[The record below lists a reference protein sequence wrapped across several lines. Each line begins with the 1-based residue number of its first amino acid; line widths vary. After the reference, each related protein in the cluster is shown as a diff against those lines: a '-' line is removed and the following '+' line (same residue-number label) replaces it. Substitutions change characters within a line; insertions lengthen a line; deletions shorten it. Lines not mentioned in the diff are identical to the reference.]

1 MSGHRSYARPLEG
14 ADRITARAEADELL
28 IEADKVVRSTDPYL
42 AGHFP
47 QVTLYPAIFLLDGI
61 RQVVG
66 AELHRAPSLAAH
78 LDPGSPDE
86 PDTREG
92 PDRRPEGPDRRPGG
106 PGDDWLE
113 LGTLDSARV
122 LKPMLEGDELRLLIR
137 VSAGRPGALRA
148 ALDCRRADGTQVAKM
163 TVELVRGGS
172 S

>member
-1 MSGHRSYARPLEG
+1 MSGSGRRGYARPLDG

-47 QVTLYPAIFLLDGI
+47 EVTLYPAIFLLDGI
-61 RQVVG
+61 RQAVG
-66 AELHRAPSLAAH
+66 AELRRSPSLAAH
-78 LDPGSPDE
+78 LG
-86 PDTREG
+86 
-92 PDRRPEGPDRRPGG
+92 PGG
-106 PGDDWLE
+106 PGGPGSPGGPGEDWLE

-122 LKPMLEGDELRLLIR
+122 LRPMLEGDELRLLIR

-148 ALDCRRADGTQVAKM
+148 ALDCRRADGDQIAKM
-163 TVELVRGGS
+163 TVELVLGGS

>member
-61 RQVVG
+61 RQAVG

-78 LDPGSPDE
+78 LGPGSPDE

-92 PDRRPEGPDRRPGG
+92 PDRRPDG

-122 LKPMLEGDELRLLIR
+122 LNPMLEGDELRLLIR
-137 VSAGRPGALRA
+137 VSADRPGALRA
-148 ALDCRRADGTQVAKM
+148 ALDCRRADGAQVAKM